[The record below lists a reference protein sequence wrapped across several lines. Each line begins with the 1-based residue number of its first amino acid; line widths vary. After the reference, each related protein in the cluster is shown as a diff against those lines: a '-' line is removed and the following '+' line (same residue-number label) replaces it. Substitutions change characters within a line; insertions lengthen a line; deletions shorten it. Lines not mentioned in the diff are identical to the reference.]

1 MRKHII
7 ITSLLACATLIIAA
21 CSPKQGADSPLQ
33 AGSVW
38 QNGEEIYIVED
49 STSFWQLYGG
59 NLHEGGFEMKLTK
72 DGKWL
77 VPTITDNHQAD
88 STAGTWKLDGNVI
101 LLTANNNTTS
111 RLTLVDGLNITS
123 RDDMAAK
130 ALPAL
135 DSVQQINVYRTL
147 EGIYKD
153 QNGKKWVFS
162 GNTMKRQGL
171 GTAEPYSVG
180 KSLDMNDSVIFTT
193 NIAYAYSIGNN
204 QVNLFKTEYV
214 DSLSVWKYDKK
225 QKPVIVLNKAK

>member
-1 MRKHII
+1 MRKSII
-7 ITSLLACATLIIAA
+7 IPTLAAFAALIAA
-21 CSPKQGADSPLQ
+21 CSQKQESESPLQ

-38 QNGEEIYIVED
+38 QNGKEIYIVED

-59 NLHEGGFEMKLTK
+59 NLHEGGFEIKLTK

-77 VPTITDNHQAD
+77 VPTITNNQQTD

-101 LLTANNNTTS
+101 RLYSNDNTAS
-111 RLTLVDGLNITS
+111 ELTLVDRLSITS
-123 RDDMAAK
+123 RDDVAAK

-135 DSVQQINVYRTL
+135 DSVQQINVYHAL

-162 GNTMKRQGL
+162 GNTLKRQGL

-180 KSLDMNDSVIFTT
+180 KSMDMNDSVIFT
-193 NIAYAYSIGNN
+193 NYIAYAYSIDNN
-204 QVNLFKTEYV
+204 HVNLFKAEYV
-214 DSLSVWKYDKK
+214 DSMSVWKYNKK
-225 QKPVIVLNKAK
+225 EKPIVVLNKTE